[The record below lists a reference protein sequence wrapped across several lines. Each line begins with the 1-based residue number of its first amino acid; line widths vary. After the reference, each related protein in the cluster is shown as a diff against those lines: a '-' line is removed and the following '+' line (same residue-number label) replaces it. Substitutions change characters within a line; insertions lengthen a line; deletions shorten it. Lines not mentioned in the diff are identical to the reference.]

1 MMRCPH
7 DQAELRGVAAACHY
21 GLTLQLDQCPECG
34 GIWFDESELFRA
46 RQGEAAKLE
55 PLDEESLARPTAA
68 ARRDLACPR
77 DGTLLKR
84 FTDRH
89 FPSEIILERCPACR
103 GLWLNRGHFSG
114 YQRYREKKFTD
125 NIEAAGDQKFSQELK
140 KLTAEHREGSPAG
153 TMRRLGEFL
162 STPMG
167 PGEAPSP
174 EAERAVNTFMSILM
188 TLLRVAVLRG

>member
-21 GLTLQLDQCPECG
+21 GLPLRLDQCPECG

-46 RQGEAAKLE
+46 RQGEAARLE
-55 PLDEESLARPTAA
+55 ALDEASLARPTAA
-68 ARRDLACPR
+68 ARHDLACPR
-77 DGTLLKR
+77 DGTRLQR

-89 FPSEIILERCPACR
+89 FPSEVILERCPACR
-103 GLWLNRGHFSG
+103 GLWLNRGHFRG
-114 YQRYREKKFTD
+114 YQRYREKKFTAV
-125 NIEAAGDQKFSQELK
+125 IESAGDLKFSEELK
-140 KLTAEHREGSPAG
+140 RLAAEHRQGNSTE
-153 TMRRLGEFL
+153 TMRKLGEFL

-167 PGEAPSP
+167 PGEAPSA
-174 EAERAVNTFMSILM
+174 EAERAVNTFISILM